1 MSIVIKS
8 NQIFNGESPTVEQI
22 LTTQDAVYSAYLAR
36 VVADGGSIVSE
47 SKVRD
52 AITFMFDSNLYG
64 RIGVS
69 ASPYYGVKLDANG
82 GILKLYSIYGEDLVG
97 RAVGSG
103 ELPKIV
109 SNFVDFNP
117 TTHGTVNGGILTT
130 AVKKSWSVTGR
141 MAYAV
146 ATKEHI
152 AATLLP
158 LAALSSHGDFAL
170 NGDVLSL
177 LAGSAT
183 NGTIGLRTN
192 NAAYGGGT
200 AILNLVNANNPQ
212 YSVVAGSDF
221 ITKSTFL
228 YTSGALQG
236 SNNPNNIPEQVHK
249 NAHYMDFGG
258 AIRSSG
264 NTLNGFKASALWFLA
279 DCTIAQRIATNL
291 FLRTNYY

>member
-1 MSIVIKS
+1 MRR
-8 NQIFNGESPTVEQI
+8 
-22 LTTQDAVYSAYLAR
+22 TTPVTRDAVYSAYLAR

-47 SKVRD
+47 SKVSD
-52 AITFMFDSNLYG
+52 AIAFMFDNNLYG
-64 RIGVS
+64 RTGVC
-69 ASPYYGVKLDANG
+69 ASPHYGIKLDGSG

-97 RAVGSG
+97 RVVGSG

-152 AATLLP
+152 AASLLP
-158 LAALSSHGDFAL
+158 LAAMTSHGDFVL

-177 LAGSAT
+177 LAGNIT

-192 NAAYGGGT
+192 SSVYGGGT
-200 AILNLVNANNPQ
+200 VILNLANSNNPQ
-212 YSVVAGSDF
+212 YSVVAGSDYL
-221 ITKSTFL
+221 TKLTFL
-228 YTSGALQG
+228 YASGVLQG
-236 SNNPNNIPEQVHK
+236 SNNPNNTPDQVHK
-249 NAHYMDFGG
+249 NQHYIDFGG

-279 DCTIAQRIATNL
+279 DCTVAQRIATNL